1 MTTNE
6 KICIIF
12 DVDQTLLD
20 KDSDVKQFHLLPENE
35 YKKFINEEY
44 YSWEEHVNK
53 FYRLMKKYGKTKED
67 VKNKIFEMCLSPK
80 MEKFLNYLHNN
91 KNKYELFIL
100 SAANSFIINCVLEC
114 HKLKDYFTFIL
125 CNNLNINSNNDLTF
139 TEIGITKNCK
149 LCYLRG
155 CKSKIFKS
163 YFTDEKLNKYSKII
177 FICDGKNDFCL
188 ACSLKINS
196 YIFVRKNYR
205 LDEML
210 KDEENNKKLKN
221 KNIFKWENGDDL
233 LSFIKNI

>member
-1 MTTNE
+1 MIKNE

-114 HKLKDYFTFIL
+114 HK
-125 CNNLNINSNNDLTF
+125 
-139 TEIGITKNCK
+139 
-149 LCYLRG
+149 
-155 CKSKIFKS
+155 FK
-163 YFTDEKLNKYSKII
+163 
-177 FICDGKNDFCL
+177 
-188 ACSLKINS
+188 
-196 YIFVRKNYR
+196 
-205 LDEML
+205 
-210 KDEENNKKLKN
+210 
-221 KNIFKWENGDDL
+221 
-233 LSFIKNI
+233 